1 MYAPKRNSPVS
12 HEPLRNDI
20 EFILSEIDREIDSIN
35 PLFSLASE
43 NKLDVIYTMAA
54 AAVLHSI
61 YSAFES
67 IFALIQKR
75 IDGRLPET
83 GQWHRNLLD
92 AMARE
97 TELRPAVISEDC
109 RDSLADYLAFR
120 HKFRHGYGWQLDST
134 KVALKLTL
142 LPQVIDKIRVE
153 IVGFLEKIEPEESR
167 KR

>member
-1 MYAPKRNSPVS
+1 M

-20 EFILSEIDREIDSIN
+20 EFTLSEIDREIDSIK

-54 AAVLHSI
+54 AAVLHSV

-92 AMARE
+92 AMAKK
-97 TELRPAVISEDC
+97 TEQRPAVISEDC

-120 HKFRHGYGWQLDST
+120 HKFRHGYGWQLDSM
-134 KVALKLTL
+134 KVALKLTS
-142 LPQVIDKIRVE
+142 LPQVIDDTSVE
-153 IVGFLEKIEPEESR
+153 LAIFLDRIEPKET
-167 KR
+167 